1 MSSNFWNL
9 RVSDRLTQWK
19 DFRHKLSDLPLDNA
33 VYELNHLW
41 STAPFVT
48 YYLSP
53 DAPDSWPDP
62 WTLLAE
68 NYYCDLAKALGILY
82 TIYFTSHKSDTIE
95 LCVYYN
101 YKDKMRSNVVSVAQG
116 KYILNY
122 WPYEIVNT
130 KQIES
135 EPLQLLYR
143 YTAKDLHLEKY

>member
-1 MSSNFWNL
+1 MWANFWNL
-9 RVSDRLTQWK
+9 RVNDRLTHWK
-19 DFRHKLSDLPLDNA
+19 DFRHKLSDMPLDLA
-33 VYELNHLW
+33 VYEVNEMW

-53 DAPDSWPDP
+53 DSTVDWPDP

-82 TIYFTSHKSDTIE
+82 TIYFTSHKSDDLE
-95 LCVYYN
+95 LQIYYN
-101 YKDKMRSNVVSVAQG
+101 FKDKLRSNVVSIDQG

-122 WPYEIVNT
+122 WPHEIVNT
-130 KQIES
+130 EQIEK
-135 EPLQLLYR
+135 EPIKLLYR